1 MSFRGFITSWKLS
14 AEFFAY
20 VYLYILVDSVHSSH
34 KFL

>member
-1 MSFRGFITSWKLS
+1 MNFRGFIMPWKLS

-20 VYLYILVDSVHSSH
+20 VNLYILVESVHSSH